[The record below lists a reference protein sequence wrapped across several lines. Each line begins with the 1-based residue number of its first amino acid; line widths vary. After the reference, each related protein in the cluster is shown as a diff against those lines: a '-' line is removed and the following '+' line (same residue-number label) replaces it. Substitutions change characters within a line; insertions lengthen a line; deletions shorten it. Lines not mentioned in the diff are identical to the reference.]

1 MVIMNTQMNISLNN
15 KVVLITWWSNGI
27 GKACVELFK
36 NNWAKV
42 YSTYNSNGNNLLEWV
57 EYKKISLDDYKKVE
71 NYINEILKIE
81 WNIDILINNAWFWI
95 WWRIDKLD
103 EKWWDSVIDSNLKW
117 TYTFSHFVSK
127 NMINKKYWKILNIWS
142 INWMRWR
149 EWSSSYNVS
158 KAWIISLTKTMAN
171 ELWLYNINV
180 NCISPWY
187 VDTEKQQSSTP
198 EIIKKLIIQE
208 NAIKKYCTSFD
219 VANLAL
225 FLVSDYSSSITGENV
240 KIDCWQYI

>member
-1 MVIMNTQMNISLNN
+1 
-15 KVVLITWWSNGI
+15 
-27 GKACVELFK
+27 
-36 NNWAKV
+36 
-42 YSTYNSNGNNLLEWV
+42 
-57 EYKKISLDDYKKVE
+57 
-71 NYINEILKIE
+71 
-81 WNIDILINNAWFWI
+81 
-95 WWRIDKLD
+95 
-103 EKWWDSVIDSNLKW
+103 
-117 TYTFSHFVSK
+117 
-127 NMINKKYWKILNIWS
+127 
-142 INWMRWR
+142 MRWR